1 MKANRTI
8 SKNYQGVKYTFTK
21 VINGYSASDGFSRWI
36 QSTASVREAKKR
48 RDN

>member
-8 SKNYQGVKYTFTK
+8 SKNYQGVVYSFTK
-21 VINGYSASDGFSRWI
+21 SSNGYSVSDGHNKWI
-36 QSTASVREAKKR
+36 QSTKSVREAKRR

>member
-21 VINGYSASDGFSRWI
+21 QMIGYSVSDGFNKWI

-48 RDN
+48 REN

>member
-8 SKNYQGVKYTFTK
+8 SKSYQGVTYTFTK
-21 VINGYSASDGFSRWI
+21 QMIGYIVSDGHKKWI
-36 QSTASVREAKKR
+36 QSTASVREAKNR

>member
-8 SKNYQGVKYTFTK
+8 SKSYQGVTYIFTRQM
-21 VINGYSASDGFSRWI
+21 IGYIVSDGHNKWI
-36 QSTASVREAKKR
+36 QSTKSVREAKRR